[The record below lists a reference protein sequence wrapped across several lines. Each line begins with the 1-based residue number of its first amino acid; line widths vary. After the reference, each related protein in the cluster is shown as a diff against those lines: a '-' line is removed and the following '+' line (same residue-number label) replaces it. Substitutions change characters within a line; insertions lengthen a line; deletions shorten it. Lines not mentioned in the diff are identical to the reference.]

1 MSSARKGQ
9 QGVVS
14 SNNENNVYV
23 LPATS
28 DIFSSLQGGQ
38 SQTVYVGQLGTL
50 VTDDQGETSQVVEL
64 APIRQAVSTPSV
76 ASAAG
81 RQGTSGPAPTEAGQG
96 QSLMYFATD
105 LDSLR
110 LDNQDEADSDEPPAA
125 STEVEIFDTTVDLNT
140 PRQDSTL
147 DLEEPD
153 SEPER
158 ELEPESMDAAESD
171 GADFECSDYTAP
183 VKPDEVVNEH
193 LSRVHQES
201 SAALRAIAL
210 ARRDLEEE
218 IRRREAKVRDMRN
231 EVDRLMRELREVKQ
245 LERAEM
251 KKLNLASEATQ
262 DKEKR
267 ALNYRIIRGRRYTST
282 LYEASDGHIYMFKRH
297 NSLICVLSKFKGLY
311 CQGWS
316 RITAT
321 GLMQQT
327 RDHNHGPH
335 HPDLEKRRLINQV
348 RMALRAD
355 EHQRTVREVF
365 DDVVGSSPHAHLLPF
380 KSLYQTLRKDKMRK
394 DREGTMPGIK
404 NETPAAAR
412 GSSSRPENR
421 RNNGPAAEVLARVK
435 QRASS
440 KSASAGVA
448 KPETSAATN
457 AASTATAGE
466 VFSRLCQSVT
476 EGSAPEDTEQP
487 HPSQQSVPQPGA
499 PHQPTQWQGT
509 AGWTNGEAVAEAAEQ
524 SDGADSPAGADDSPG
539 PSSPSPPEVPAA
551 EAPHCT
557 AATPSRS
564 QPAALPP
571 GQTSTPNGQNAPPA
585 TATPQPAP
593 SAFNLQES
601 LQGMSQQLKR
611 NLSFV
616 LKDSEGRDLVM
627 AFIAPAATMAAK
639 KSLNGYDIQLDGS
652 TKLSTPVAGVFS
664 HLLLVSVCLRRQLR
678 PAFLVLLRESS
689 QAVLLEVFA
698 ALKRRLGGRLPDNV
712 VCSSEPTLLSAA
724 AAGWPDAQ
732 ISCSISTYC
741 RDVVAKVVRE
751 NLSAQFVSSVPVRN
765 WLIMLLALPLM
776 PPQKMGDALEKLTR
790 DIPEQVDSPSR
801 QALRRLGTYVTEE
814 WLWKF
819 GPAKMSVHR
828 RPCMDE
834 LDTFQLMRDLK
845 SRYQACRDDASA
857 DTPRAQRDFVA
868 LVAAVNQVL
877 RDTDSELE
885 VGQEGLLCWPRMRK
899 VDPLVRRMVYEKTS
913 ALQFLK
919 RAGAELLAGGLP
931 PGSGIEGGDAA
942 VTAAPRPVTGASRP
956 DSGEERL
963 QGGGDP
969 EPDPEPCERSISRAE
984 DTAST
989 PVTVDRAQE
998 NPNMA
1003 RTEGTWLVPDAAA
1016 TGPPVRGRAGR
1027 GGTARRGRRSTPVAA
1042 ATKRKEEVEELQHC
1056 YVDLERVPVVEERT
1070 QSPRKKLRSSGA
1082 ERLRWNA
1089 LTLTEEEL

>member
-1 MSSARKGQ
+1 
-9 QGVVS
+9 
-14 SNNENNVYV
+14 
-23 LPATS
+23 
-28 DIFSSLQGGQ
+28 
-38 SQTVYVGQLGTL
+38 
-50 VTDDQGETSQVVEL
+50 
-64 APIRQAVSTPSV
+64 
-76 ASAAG
+76 
-81 RQGTSGPAPTEAGQG
+81 
-96 QSLMYFATD
+96 
-105 LDSLR
+105 
-110 LDNQDEADSDEPPAA
+110 
-125 STEVEIFDTTVDLNT
+125 
-140 PRQDSTL
+140 
-147 DLEEPD
+147 
-153 SEPER
+153 
-158 ELEPESMDAAESD
+158 MDAAESD
-171 GADFECSDYTAP
+171 GADFECSDYSAP

-380 KSLYQTLRKDKMRK
+380 KSLYQTLR
-394 DREGTMPGIK
+394 
-404 NETPAAAR
+404 
-412 GSSSRPENR
+412 
-421 RNNGPAAEVLARVK
+421 
-435 QRASS
+435 
-440 KSASAGVA
+440 
-448 KPETSAATN
+448 
-457 AASTATAGE
+457 
-466 VFSRLCQSVT
+466 SVT
-476 EGSAPEDTEQP
+476 EGSAPDDAEQA
-487 HPSQQSVPQPGA
+487 HPSQQPAPQSWA
-499 PHQPTQWQGT
+499 PREPNQWQGA
-509 AGWTNGEAVAEAAEQ
+509 AGWTNGEGAAEAAEQ
-524 SDGADSPAGADDSPG
+524 SDRDDSPAGADDDSPG
-539 PSSPSPPEVPAA
+539 PSSPSPPE
-551 EAPHCT
+551 
-557 AATPSRS
+557 
-564 QPAALPP
+564 
-571 GQTSTPNGQNAPPA
+571 
-585 TATPQPAP
+585 
-593 SAFNLQES
+593 
-601 LQGMSQQLKR
+601 
-611 NLSFV
+611 
-616 LKDSEGRDLVM
+616 LVM

-741 RDVVAKVVRE
+741 RDVVAKMVRE

-765 WLIMLLALPLM
+765 WLVMLLALPLM
-776 PPQKMGDALEKLTR
+776 PPQKMGDAMEKLTR
-790 DIPEQVDSPSR
+790 DIPEQADSPSR

-942 VTAAPRPVTGASRP
+942 VAAASGPVTGASRP
-956 DSGEERL
+956 DSDEERHE
-963 QGGGDP
+963 GGGDP
-969 EPDPEPCERSISRAE
+969 EPGPDPFERSISRAE
-984 DTAST
+984 ATPT
-989 PVTVDRAQE
+989 PVTMDCAQE

-1003 RTEGTWLVPDAAA
+1003 RTEGTRLVPDAAA
-1016 TGPPVRGRAGR
+1016 TGSPVRGGVGR
-1027 GGTARRGRRSTPVAA
+1027 GGTARRGRRSTPAA
-1042 ATKRKEEVEELQHC
+1042 AAKRARKEEVEELQHC
-1056 YVDLERVPVVEERT
+1056 YVDLERVPVAEERT

-1089 LTLTEEEL
+1089 LELTEEEVS